1 MNEIEVDPDTTLSQF
16 VENYIQKP
24 KENPEEDQL
33 RGDYSALKLIPNFLS
48 SEECDFFSG
57 LVSSNSKHRIQQLS
71 NRKRLIFDSEITAS
85 WFWERMKPFN
95 PFQHVLDEHGDQW
108 IATGINPRFRLIRY
122 DTGDQFRTH
131 EDGFYWESWNKKTF
145 ATAMVYLNTML
156 KKDGGSTRFH
166 HIHTVVEP
174 AKGLLVLFLV
184 NNLDHCGEQ
193 CGTEKYLLRTDVFYE
208 LNTGYRSNS
217 NLSETLDEFEKR
229 RKEIYEEFRR
239 YSD

>member
-1 MNEIEVDPDTTLSQF
+1 MQMNEIEVDPDTTLSQF

-131 EDGFYWESWNKKTF
+131 EDGFYLGKLEQKNVRYCYGLFKYNVEKGWRVNTLSSYSYCGRTSKRFISIIFGKQSRSLRRAMWN
-145 ATAMVYLNTML
+145 
-156 KKDGGSTRFH
+156 
-166 HIHTVVEP
+166 
-174 AKGLLVLFLV
+174 
-184 NNLDHCGEQ
+184 
-193 CGTEKYLLRTDVFYE
+193 
-208 LNTGYRSNS
+208 
-217 NLSETLDEFEKR
+217 
-229 RKEIYEEFRR
+229 
-239 YSD
+239 